1 MQSDMK
7 TSEMKLSFLALVFL
21 LFSCKKDR
29 SCEACDNNNGFKDA
43 TIIYTGP
50 FETDGCDW
58 VVKIGTDQYYHPDV
72 LDAEFKQNE
81 LNVKICYELAADKFH
96 CGIAGTGMP
105 IIHVLGIRK

>member
-1 MQSDMK
+1 
-7 TSEMKLSFLALVFL
+7 MKLSFLALVFV

-29 SCEACDNNNGFKDA
+29 LCKACNTESGFKDA

-50 FETDGCDW
+50 IETDGCDW

-72 LDAEFKQNE
+72 LNDEFKQNE
-81 LNVKICYELAADKFH
+81 LDVKICYELATDKFH

-105 IIHVLGIRK
+105 VIHVLKIKK